1 MKYKTKMGIVRGG
14 ELLAID
20 KELITEIK
28 NSVNIVDVI
37 GEVVNLTRAG
47 RNYIGLCPFHKEK
60 TPSFN
65 VIEDKQFFHCFGCG
79 KSGDVYKFLEEY
91 RQISFLESVHLVAE
105 RAGIPLQVETQQ
117 VQSKS
122 KNPNQVLIDIH
133 KDAAK
138 FYNAVLK
145 TTKEGQEAKAYLAQ
159 RGLTDDLI
167 DYFNIGLSPNEPDF
181 LYQSLAKRYEENAL
195 MASGLFNLSERTNR
209 VYDAFQNRI
218 MFPLTDDTGQVVAF
232 SGRIWTK
239 EDLEAK
245 QAKYKNTRSTALFNK
260 SYELYHL
267 DKARPVMSKKHEV
280 YLMEGFMDVIAAY
293 RAGIENAVASMG
305 TALTPEHVR
314 HLKRYVKKVILTYD
328 GDNAGQNAIA
338 KSLELLKDFNVE
350 IVRVP
355 EQMDPDEFIQ
365 KNSPDALA
373 NLLENSRISS
383 TEFFIHY
390 LKPENSDNLQAEI
403 AYVEQ
408 ISKIIAQSPS
418 ITAQNSYINMVADLL
433 PDFDYYQVE
442 QSVNSERLQNRSALQ
457 SGAVQ
462 QGVTVVE
469 LPISKNISAIMKAE
483 GQLLQR
489 LMTHD
494 YLLNE
499 FRNQEEFI
507 FDTKELQKLYDILM
521 QQGEITS
528 YDLAQLDDRTRQMYY
543 RVLEENLP
551 DEVAPNEIEEI
562 IQKRNRLLQERDL
575 QKQSK
580 LIRESSNLGDVD
592 AALAALEN
600 LIAQKRKME

>member
-117 VQSKS
+117 VQSKP

-408 ISKIIAQSPS
+408 ISKIIALSPS

-457 SGAVQ
+457 AGAVQ
-462 QGVTVVE
+462 QSVTVVE

-507 FDTKELQKLYDILM
+507 FDTRELQNLYDILM

>member
-14 ELLAID
+14 EVLAID

-117 VQSKS
+117 VQSKP

-365 KNSPDALA
+365 KNSPDALV

-457 SGAVQ
+457 TGAVQ
-462 QGVTVVE
+462 QSVTVVE

-507 FDTKELQKLYDILM
+507 FDTKELQNLYDILM

>member
-1 MKYKTKMGIVRGG
+1 MKYKTKMGILRGG
-14 ELLAID
+14 EVLAID

-117 VQSKS
+117 VQSKP

-280 YLMEGFMDVIAAY
+280 YLMEGFMDVIATY

-457 SGAVQ
+457 TGAAQ
-462 QGVTVVE
+462 QSVTVVE

-507 FDTKELQKLYDILM
+507 FDTKELQNLYDILM

>member
-1 MKYKTKMGIVRGG
+1 
-14 ELLAID
+14 
-20 KELITEIK
+20 
-28 NSVNIVDVI
+28 
-37 GEVVNLTRAG
+37 
-47 RNYIGLCPFHKEK
+47 
-60 TPSFN
+60 
-65 VIEDKQFFHCFGCG
+65 
-79 KSGDVYKFLEEY
+79 
-91 RQISFLESVHLVAE
+91 
-105 RAGIPLQVETQQ
+105 
-117 VQSKS
+117 
-122 KNPNQVLIDIH
+122 
-133 KDAAK
+133 
-138 FYNAVLK
+138 
-145 TTKEGQEAKAYLAQ
+145 
-159 RGLTDDLI
+159 
-167 DYFNIGLSPNEPDF
+167 
-181 LYQSLAKRYEENAL
+181 
-195 MASGLFNLSERTNR
+195 
-209 VYDAFQNRI
+209 
-218 MFPLTDDTGQVVAF
+218 
-232 SGRIWTK
+232 
-239 EDLEAK
+239 
-245 QAKYKNTRSTALFNK
+245 
-260 SYELYHL
+260 
-267 DKARPVMSKKHEV
+267 
-280 YLMEGFMDVIAAY
+280 MDVIAAY

-305 TALTPEHVR
+305 TALTPEHVI
-314 HLKRYVKKVILTYD
+314 HLKRYAKKVILTYD

-365 KNSPDALA
+365 KNSPQALA

-403 AYVEQ
+403 AYVEK

-457 SGAVQ
+457 SQAAKQ
-462 QGVTVVE
+462 RVTVVE
-469 LPISKNISAIMKAE
+469 LPISKNISAVMKAE
-483 GQLLQR
+483 SQLMQR
-489 LMTHD
+489 LLTHD

-499 FRNQEEFI
+499 FRNREEFTL
-507 FDTKELQKLYDILM
+507 DTQELQTLYDLLM
-521 QQGEITS
+521 QQGEVTS

-543 RVLEENLP
+543 QVLEENLP
-551 DEVAPNEIEEI
+551 EDVAPNEIEEI

>member
-1 MKYKTKMGIVRGG
+1 MKYKTKMGLVRGG
-14 ELLAID
+14 DLLAID
-20 KELITEIK
+20 KKLISEIK

-37 GEVVNLTRAG
+37 GEVVSLTRAG
-47 RNYIGLCPFHKEK
+47 RNNIGLCPFHKEK

-91 RQISFLESVHLVAE
+91 RQVSFLESVHLVAE
-105 RAGIPLQVETQQ
+105 RAGIPLQDDVQQTQTKPQ
-117 VQSKS
+117 
-122 KNPNQVLIDIH
+122 NPNQILIDIH

-145 TTKEGQEAKAYLAQ
+145 TTKEGQEAKNYLAQ
-159 RGLTDDLI
+159 RGLTDELI

-181 LYQSLAKRYEENAL
+181 LYQSLAKRYDENAL

-218 MFPLTDDTGQVVAF
+218 MFPLTDDSGQVVAF

-239 EDLEAK
+239 EDLENK

-305 TALTPEHVR
+305 TALTPDHVR
-314 HLKRYVKKVILTYD
+314 HLKRYAKKVILTYD

-365 KNSPDALA
+365 KNSPQALA
-373 NLLENSRISS
+373 NLLENNRISS
-383 TEFFIHY
+383 TEFLIHY

-442 QSVNSERLQNRSALQ
+442 QSINSERLQNRSNLQ
-457 SGAVQ
+457 LEAVKQ
-462 QGVTVVE
+462 RVTVVE
-469 LPISKNISAIMKAE
+469 LPISKNISAIIKAE
-483 GQLLQR
+483 SQLMHR
-489 LMTHD
+489 LLTHD

-499 FRNQEEFI
+499 FRNRGEFT
-507 FDTKELQKLYDILM
+507 FDTQELQALYDLLV
-521 QQGEITS
+521 QQGEVNS
-528 YDLAQLDDRTRQMYY
+528 YDLAQFDDRTRQMYY

-551 DEVAPNEIEEI
+551 DEIANNEIEEI
-562 IQKRNRLLQERDL
+562 IDKRDRLLRERDL

-592 AALAALEN
+592 AALEALED
-600 LIAQKRKME
+600 LIAQKRNME

>member
-1 MKYKTKMGIVRGG
+1 MGIVRGG

-117 VQSKS
+117 VQSKP

-408 ISKIIAQSPS
+408 ISKIIALSPS

-457 SGAVQ
+457 AGAVQ
-462 QGVTVVE
+462 QSVTVVE

-507 FDTKELQKLYDILM
+507 FDTRELQNLYDILM

>member
-117 VQSKS
+117 VQSKP

-457 SGAVQ
+457 TGAVQ
-462 QGVTVVE
+462 QSVTVVE

-483 GQLLQR
+483 SQLMQR
-489 LMTHD
+489 LLTHD

-499 FRNQEEFI
+499 FRNREEFT
-507 FDTKELQKLYDILM
+507 FDTQELQTLYDLLM
-521 QQGEITS
+521 QQGEVTS

-543 RVLEENLP
+543 QVLEENLP
-551 DEVAPNEIEEI
+551 EDVAPNEIEEI

-592 AALAALEN
+592 VALAALEN

>member
-1 MKYKTKMGIVRGG
+1 
-14 ELLAID
+14 
-20 KELITEIK
+20 
-28 NSVNIVDVI
+28 
-37 GEVVNLTRAG
+37 
-47 RNYIGLCPFHKEK
+47 
-60 TPSFN
+60 
-65 VIEDKQFFHCFGCG
+65 
-79 KSGDVYKFLEEY
+79 
-91 RQISFLESVHLVAE
+91 
-105 RAGIPLQVETQQ
+105 
-117 VQSKS
+117 
-122 KNPNQVLIDIH
+122 
-133 KDAAK
+133 
-138 FYNAVLK
+138 
-145 TTKEGQEAKAYLAQ
+145 
-159 RGLTDDLI
+159 
-167 DYFNIGLSPNEPDF
+167 
-181 LYQSLAKRYEENAL
+181 
-195 MASGLFNLSERTNR
+195 
-209 VYDAFQNRI
+209 
-218 MFPLTDDTGQVVAF
+218 MFPLTDDNGQVVAF

-239 EDLEAK
+239 EDLDSQ

-267 DKARPVMSKKHEV
+267 DKARPIMSKKHEV

-305 TALTPEHVR
+305 TALTPEHVI
-314 HLKRYVKKVILTYD
+314 HLKRYAKKVILTYD

-365 KNSPDALA
+365 KNSPQALA

-403 AYVEQ
+403 AYVEK

-457 SGAVQ
+457 SQAAKQ
-462 QGVTVVE
+462 RVTVVE
-469 LPISKNISAIMKAE
+469 LPISKNISAVMKAE
-483 GQLLQR
+483 SQLMQR
-489 LMTHD
+489 LLTHD

-499 FRNQEEFI
+499 FRNREEFTL
-507 FDTKELQKLYDILM
+507 DTQELQTLYDLLM
-521 QQGEITS
+521 QQGEVTS

-543 RVLEENLP
+543 QVLEENLP
-551 DEVAPNEIEEI
+551 EDVAPNEIEEI

>member
-1 MKYKTKMGIVRGG
+1 MGIVRGG

-117 VQSKS
+117 VQSKP

-457 SGAVQ
+457 TGAVQ
-462 QGVTVVE
+462 QSVTVVE

-499 FRNQEEFI
+499 FRNREEFI
-507 FDTKELQKLYDILM
+507 FDTKELQNLYDILM

>member
-1 MKYKTKMGIVRGG
+1 MKYKTKMGLVRGG
-14 ELLAID
+14 DLLAID
-20 KELITEIK
+20 KKLISEIK

-37 GEVVNLTRAG
+37 GEVVSLTRAG
-47 RNYIGLCPFHKEK
+47 RNNIGLCPFHKEK

-91 RQISFLESVHLVAE
+91 RQVSFLESVHLVAE
-105 RAGIPLQVETQQ
+105 RAGIPLQDDVQQTQTKPQ
-117 VQSKS
+117 
-122 KNPNQVLIDIH
+122 NPNQILIDIH

-145 TTKEGQEAKAYLAQ
+145 TTKEGQEAKNYLAQ
-159 RGLTDDLI
+159 RGLTDELI

-181 LYQSLAKRYEENAL
+181 LYQSLAKRYDENAL

-218 MFPLTDDTGQVVAF
+218 MFPLTDDSGQVVAF

-239 EDLEAK
+239 EDLENK

-305 TALTPEHVR
+305 TALTPDHVR
-314 HLKRYVKKVILTYD
+314 HLKRYAKKVILTYD

-365 KNSPDALA
+365 KNSPQALA
-373 NLLENSRISS
+373 NLLENNRISS
-383 TEFFIHY
+383 TEFLIHY

-442 QSVNSERLQNRSALQ
+442 QSVNSERLQNRSNLQ
-457 SGAVQ
+457 LEAVKQ
-462 QGVTVVE
+462 RVTVVE
-469 LPISKNISAIMKAE
+469 LPISKNISAIIKAE
-483 GQLLQR
+483 SQLMHR
-489 LMTHD
+489 LLTHD

-499 FRNQEEFI
+499 FRNRGEFT
-507 FDTKELQKLYDILM
+507 FDTQELQALYDLLV
-521 QQGEITS
+521 QQGEVNS
-528 YDLAQLDDRTRQMYY
+528 YDLAQFDDRTRQMYY

-551 DEVAPNEIEEI
+551 DEIANNEIEEI
-562 IQKRNRLLQERDL
+562 IDKRDRLLRERDL

-592 AALAALEN
+592 AALEALED
-600 LIAQKRKME
+600 LIAQKRNME